1 MTAKRITRK
10 PWNRKIRHELKLAER
25 RRLYRLRVE
34 RSS

>member
-1 MTAKRITRK
+1 MSAKRTARK
-10 PWNRKIRHELKLAER
+10 PWNRKIRHDLKLAER